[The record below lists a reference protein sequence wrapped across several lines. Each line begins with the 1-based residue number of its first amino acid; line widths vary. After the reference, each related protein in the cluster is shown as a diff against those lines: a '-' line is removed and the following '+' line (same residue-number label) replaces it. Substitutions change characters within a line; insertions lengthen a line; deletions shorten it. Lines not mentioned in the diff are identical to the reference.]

1 MNNPSPLIGGLVP
14 ALLAGP
20 NYAVLQPLVT
30 QFKQQLIERYASH
43 PDLLTAFTQLEKQP
57 DRQGRQQLFQEEAET
72 VKADKDLI
80 LLKIIQQMVA
90 ALPPTPPTVTITASG
105 GSAVAYGQGS
115 TAVGARGVNVGGTV
129 HGPIVTGDVHGQ
141 TIGIGGAVTQT
152 LGSDPLT
159 LTQAFERITQA
170 VAKSQASP
178 VSQQIGQQA
187 VTTIRQEAEKGEQ
200 ADESTTEQWLDLL
213 LKTLPDIAEVVLDTL
228 LHPVKGLSTVVRK
241 VALKARAG
249 RKPEKPHGS

>member
-14 ALLAGP
+14 ALLTGP
-20 NYAVLQPLVT
+20 NHAVLQPLIT
-30 QFKQQLIERYASH
+30 QFKQQLNERYVTH

-57 DRQGRQQLFQEEAET
+57 DKPGRQLSFQEEAET
-72 VKADKDLI
+72 AQADKDLI
-80 LLKIIQQMVA
+80 LLNIIQQIVA

-115 TAVGARGVNVGGTV
+115 TAVGARGVHVGGTV
-129 HGPIVTGDVHGQ
+129 HGSIVTGDVQGQ
-141 TIGIGGAVTQT
+141 TIGIGEQVTQT

-159 LTQAFERITQA
+159 LAEAFERITQA
-170 VAKSQASP
+170 VAKSQGDKEMART
-178 VSQQIGQQA
+178 A
-187 VTTIRQEAEKGEQ
+187 VKVLQEEAQKEDA
-200 ADESTTEQWLDLL
+200 ADADRTEYWLDKL

-228 LHPVKGLSTVVRK
+228 IHPVKGLSTIVRK
-241 VALKARAG
+241 VALRAREG

>member
-14 ALLAGP
+14 ALLTGP
-20 NYAVLQPLVT
+20 NHAVLQPLIT
-30 QFKQQLIERYASH
+30 QFKQQLNERYVTH

-57 DRQGRQQLFQEEAET
+57 DKPGRQLSFQEEAET
-72 VKADKDLI
+72 AQVDKDLI
-80 LLKIIQQMVA
+80 LLNIIQQIVA

-115 TAVGARGVNVGGTV
+115 TAVGARGVHVGGTV
-129 HGPIVTGDVHGQ
+129 HGSIVTGDVQGQ
-141 TIGIGGAVTQT
+141 TIGIGEQVTQT

-159 LTQAFERITQA
+159 LAEAFERITQA
-170 VAKSQASP
+170 VAKSQGDKEMART
-178 VSQQIGQQA
+178 A
-187 VTTIRQEAEKGEQ
+187 VKVLQEEAQKEDA
-200 ADESTTEQWLDLL
+200 ADADRTEYWLDKL

-228 LHPVKGLSTVVRK
+228 IHPVKGLSTIVRK
-241 VALKARAG
+241 VALRAREG